1 MAIFGHRFMIAR
13 LRTWFTYSFK
23 DEGDPYG
30 KTRII
35 AIAVLIVGGGLAL
48 HVARAQ
54 QPGIKRTDRATV
66 PSACRL
72 AARSPS

>member
-1 MAIFGHRFMIAR
+1 MIAR
-13 LRTWFTYSFK
+13 LRTWFTYAFK
-23 DEGDPYG
+23 DEEVHME

-54 QPGIKRTDRATV
+54 QPGIKRTDRREFV
-66 PSACRL
+66 R
-72 AARSPS
+72 RSFHTPPTRGEKK